1 MVLYY
6 DKELSVPEYNGVVVK
21 LEKVKQKR
29 KGFSKRNPFVLSFRK
44 SISDTLIHFFKTGKG
59 ILKVL
64 FVGIVAVGA
73 FIMNCIGAIICAITE

>member
-6 DKELSVPEYNGVVVK
+6 DKELSVPEYNG
-21 LEKVKQKR
+21 VKQKR

>member
-44 SISDTLIHFFKTGKG
+44 SISDTLKG

>member
-6 DKELSVPEYNGVVVK
+6 EKELSVPEYNGVVVK

-44 SISDTLIHFFKTGKG
+44 SISDTLIHFFKTGNSKC
-59 ILKVL
+59 IRYVL
-64 FVGIVAVGA
+64 
-73 FIMNCIGAIICAITE
+73 

>member
-44 SISDTLIHFFKTGKG
+44 SISD
-59 ILKVL
+59 
-64 FVGIVAVGA
+64 A

>member
-44 SISDTLIHFFKTGKG
+44 SISDTLI
-59 ILKVL
+59 
-64 FVGIVAVGA
+64 A

>member
-44 SISDTLIHFFKTGKG
+44 SIFDTLIHFIKTGNSKC
-59 ILKVL
+59 IRYVL
-64 FVGIVAVGA
+64 
-73 FIMNCIGAIICAITE
+73 

>member
-44 SISDTLIHFFKTGKG
+44 SISDTLIHFFKT
-59 ILKVL
+59 
-64 FVGIVAVGA
+64 A